1 MRKYDKKNKTN
12 FAIVSAVCILIL
24 LAFGFFI
31 KRVYDTGK
39 KEYVI
44 NSNSVL
50 YDKEMNKLL
59 LDDTGLIKIK
69 WSGAYYLKYKDKDIA
84 LDKQVVVFNNA
95 TKNIN
100 LYGTIY
106 KINMDE
112 TIDTLRDETII
123 EETIIPKF
131 YKLADRKYLLV
142 APTIRNEKGDFRAD
156 NYLIVHLDKM
166 GNAEL
171 YNNKINMKT
180 LTPTKLVTPTYT
192 FDIANEKLD
201 YSGTIIDLRKIIGS
215 TNLYKEAKESVES
228 TESGS
233 GSGSGSGGSSSSS
246 NSQNTTNNS
255 SSSNSSRNSSSNRNS
270 NSSSSSASTDNNSS
284 VVDNKVYQDKNF
296 SVVKNTIGTDTL
308 SVDYSIYDPKN
319 EYKSVYMEITDV
331 NSGNKESYYLAKNSN
346 NILIRGLKPLT
357 KYNVVYNYSYLD
369 DNRGLVYDTFN
380 TSYTITTLLPNTTII
395 VSKLTNKEVIYSIKE
410 DQALMQGAKVELY
423 LDDEYKESY
432 TFTSN
437 SLESA
442 FTGRFNLSN
451 YDNFSYLTLK
461 CTEIR
466 YASGTVNIDLSIKEK
481 N

>member
-12 FAIVSAVCILIL
+12 FIIVSVVCILIL

-39 KEYVI
+39 KEYII

-69 WSGAYYLKYKDKDIA
+69 WSGAYYLKYKEQDIP
-84 LDKQVVVFNNA
+84 LDKQVVVYNNA

-112 TIDTLRDETII
+112 TIETLRDETII
-123 EETIIPKF
+123 EETVIPKF

-142 APTIRNEKGDFRAD
+142 APVIRNEKGDFRAD

-171 YNNKINMKT
+171 YNNKLNMKT

-201 YSGTIIDLRKIIGS
+201 YNGTIIDLRKIIGS
-215 TNLYKEAKESVES
+215 TNLYKEAKESTES
-228 TESGS
+228 IESGS
-233 GSGSGSGGSSSSS
+233 GSGSGSGGSGQSTSSSS
-246 NSQNTTNNS
+246 S
-255 SSSNSSRNSSSNRNS
+255 SSSSNRNS
-270 NSSSSSASTDNNSS
+270 SSRNNSSSSSSSASTDNQSS
-284 VVDNKVYQDKNF
+284 IIDNKVYQDKNF

-319 EYKSVYMEITDV
+319 EYKSVYMEITEE
-331 NSGNKESYYLAKNSN
+331 NTGAKESYYLAKNAT
-346 NILIRGLKPLT
+346 NILVRGLKPLT

-369 DNRGLVYDTFN
+369 NDKGMVYDTFN
-380 TSYTITTLLPNTTII
+380 TSYSITTLLPNTTIL
-395 VSKLTNKEVIYSIKE
+395 VSKLTNKEVIYSIRE

-423 LDDEYKESY
+423 LDDEYKETY

-451 YDNFSYLTLK
+451 YDSFSYLTLK

>member
-12 FAIVSAVCILIL
+12 FLIVSAVCILIL

-39 KEYVI
+39 KEYI
-44 NSNSVL
+44 ISSNSVL

-69 WSGAYYLKYKDKDIA
+69 WSGAYYLKYKEKDIA
-84 LDKQVVVFNNA
+84 LDKQVVVYNNA

-112 TIDTLRDETII
+112 SIETLRDETII

-131 YKLADRKYLLV
+131 YKLADRKYLLI
-142 APTIRNEKGDFRAD
+142 APIIRNEKGDFRAD

-171 YNNKINMKT
+171 YNNKLNMKT

-215 TNLYKEAKESVES
+215 TNLYKEARES
-228 TESGS
+228 TESDESGS
-233 GSGSGSGGSSSSS
+233 GSGSGGGSGS
-246 NSQNTTNNS
+246 NSQNTTNNN
-255 SSSNSSRNSSSNRNS
+255 SSNSSSSRNSSSRNNS
-270 NSSSSSASTDNNSS
+270 NSSNSSASTDNQSTII
-284 VVDNKVYQDKNF
+284 DNRTYQDKNF

-319 EYKSVYMEITDV
+319 EYKSVYMEITEV
-331 NSGNKESYYLAKNSN
+331 NSGNKESYYLAKNAT
-346 NILIRGLKPLT
+346 NILVRGLKPLT

-369 DNRGLVYDTFN
+369 NDKGVVYDTFN

-410 DQALMQGAKVELY
+410 DQALMLGAKVDLY
-423 LDDEYKESY
+423 LDDEFKESY
-432 TFTSN
+432 TFSSN

-442 FTGRFNLSN
+442 FTGRFNLAN
-451 YDNFSYLTLK
+451 YDSFSYLTLK

-466 YASGTVNIDLSIKEK
+466 YSSGTVNIDLSIKEK